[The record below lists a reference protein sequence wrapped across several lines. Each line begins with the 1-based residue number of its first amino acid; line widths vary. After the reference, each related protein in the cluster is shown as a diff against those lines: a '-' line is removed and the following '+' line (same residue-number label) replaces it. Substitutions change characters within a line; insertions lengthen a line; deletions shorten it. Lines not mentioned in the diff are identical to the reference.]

1 MPTRWLVSP
10 GSPDEA
16 VLHEVVAR
24 LRRGAVVA
32 FPTDTLYGL
41 GADPWNRAAIAR
53 IFALKG
59 REAAQAIPLV
69 AADRAQVE
77 AAIGPL
83 PPLGRA
89 LADAFWPGPLS
100 LVVPAPPEV
109 PRELLGGG
117 STVAVRVP
125 AHAVARALAAR
136 LGRPLTA
143 TSANRSQ
150 APPARDA
157 DEAERALGADLDGI
171 VDAGPAPGGPPS
183 TLVDVTGEAPRL
195 VRAGAVPWERVVQ
208 FLAS

>member
-1 MPTRWLVSP
+1 MPIRWLVAAE
-10 GSPDEA
+10 SPDET
-16 VLHEVVAR
+16 VLRQVAAR
-24 LRRGAVVA
+24 LRAGAVVA

-41 GADPWNRAAIAR
+41 GADAWNRAAVAR
-53 IFALKG
+53 VFAIKG
-59 REAAQAIPLV
+59 REATQAIPLV

-77 AAIGPL
+77 AALGML

-100 LVVPAPPEV
+100 LVVPAPPDL

-125 AHAVARALAAR
+125 AHAVARGLAAR

-157 DEAERALGADLDGI
+157 GEVERELGADLDGI

-183 TLVDVTGEAPRL
+183 TLVDVTGATPRL